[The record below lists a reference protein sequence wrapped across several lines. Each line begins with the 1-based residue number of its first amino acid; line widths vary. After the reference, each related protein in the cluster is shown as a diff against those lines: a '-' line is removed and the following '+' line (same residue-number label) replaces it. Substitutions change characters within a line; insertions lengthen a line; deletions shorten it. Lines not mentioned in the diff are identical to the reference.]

1 MTDIVDDI
9 HAEHRILSRLLACLE
24 REVDVFARGE
34 RPDFELIRDILDFL
48 LTWPAACHH
57 PREAVLERYLV
68 ETAPEEAA
76 TVNLEAEHARLGE
89 QLQSMAQALES
100 ILMEIEVSRE
110 TFVAMTRNFIARF
123 KYHLA
128 MEEEEFLPL
137 VRKSLTPAQRDAA
150 AKEACSEIKKLS
162 LCRDVARVKSL
173 LQACEA

>member
-1 MTDIVDDI
+1 MAGIIDDI
-9 HAEHRILSRLLACLE
+9 HAEHRILSRLLKRLE
-24 REVDVFARGE
+24 QEVDVFARGE

-57 PREAVLERYLV
+57 PREAVLERYLAKA
-68 ETAPEEAA
+68 APEAA
-76 TVNLEAEHARLGE
+76 AEVNLEAEHARMGE
-89 QLQSMAQALES
+89 QLRTMAQALES

-137 VRKSLTPAQRDAA
+137 ARKELTREQLEAA
-150 AKEACSEIKKLS
+150 AKEARGETENTP
-162 LCRDVARVKSL
+162 LCRDVARVESL
-173 LQACEA
+173 LRACEA